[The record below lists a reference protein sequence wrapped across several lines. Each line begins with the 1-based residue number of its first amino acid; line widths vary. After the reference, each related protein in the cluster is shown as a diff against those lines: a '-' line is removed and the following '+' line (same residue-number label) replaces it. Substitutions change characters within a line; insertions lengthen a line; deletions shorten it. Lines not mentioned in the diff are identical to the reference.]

1 VDEITSGITASVIL
15 DRTNFYA
22 DQGGQINDEGFM
34 VSVDREDSEFL
45 VKNTQVR
52 GGYVCHIGQV
62 EGTLR
67 VGDQV
72 KLQVDGARRKL
83 IMNNHTGTHILN
95 FALRA
100 VLKNEPEQKGSHVA
114 PDKMRFDFS
123 AKVVYGFVLILHKI
137 FQFMHTF
144 SSHLP
149 IFALANF
156 CTRICCQFSHANFFQ
171 NFARGFVA
179 NLGMRISC
187 RFWHASC
194 NFQFPQQRLY
204 D

>member
-1 VDEITSGITASVIL
+1 
-15 DRTNFYA
+15 
-22 DQGGQINDEGFM
+22 M

-123 AKVVYGFVLILHKI
+123 AKV
-137 FQFMHTF
+137 QFMH
-144 SSHLP
+144 SLLSNLP
-149 IFALANF
+149 IFALTNF
-156 CTRICCQFSHANFFQ
+156 SSQ
-171 NFARGFVA
+171 
-179 NLGMRISC
+179 ISC
-187 RFWHASC
+187 RFSQ
-194 NFQFPQQRLY
+194 NGTFQYSDFLPISAQTLQMLTR
-204 D
+204 